1 MMVNTIISIDVL
13 KTRFG
18 PAVNIAPYGE
28 CLVIHGVDF
37 NPDWEAELGD
47 LGYKCFLTNINERP
61 VTLVKLKKAV
71 PDGKAVYVPP
81 TAHAAASKILDIEA
95 PNTKQTASH
104 KSNAK
109 ADDFIVELWKANLTY
124 NQIYKTVKEKFPR
137 EEICVDYRISLLKNA
152 GRIQA
157 RHKIK
162 QNPVAKATK
171 DPPATAAAPAVDN
184 EKSTEAPAEPPLEE
198 PPEEAGPIE
207 QMPDENVGIRGL
219 SDIVKKVQIISE
231 AYESLSK
238 AHVELEENFEELE
251 ENFEAYAKMYRAISE
266 VRREDLK
273 ILTEK
278 CQQLQK
284 KLANHKHTVSGEAAI
299 PLEA

>member
-1 MMVNTIISIDVL
+1 MMVNTLISIDEL
-13 KTRFG
+13 QRRFG
-18 PAVNIAPYGE
+18 PAVNVAPYGE

-81 TAHAAASKILDIEA
+81 TARAAASKILDIEA

-124 NQIYKTVKEKFPR
+124 EQIYKSVKEKLP
-137 EEICVDYRISLLKNA
+137 EEHISVDYRILLLKNA
-152 GRIQA
+152 GRIQS
-157 RHKIK
+157 RHKI
-162 QNPVAKATK
+162 NRGSTIKAAN
-171 DPPATAAAPAVDN
+171 DPPATAAAPAVDAVNN
-184 EKSTEAPAEPPLEE
+184 EKSIEAPAEPPLEE

-207 QMPDENVGIRGL
+207 QTPDENVGISDL

-238 AHVELEENFEELE
+238 AHVELEED
-251 ENFEAYAKMYRAISE
+251 FEAYAKMQREISE
-266 VRREDLK
+266 AHREDLK

-278 CQQLQK
+278 YQQLQK
-284 KLANHKHTVSGEAAI
+284 KLANHKHAVSGEAAI